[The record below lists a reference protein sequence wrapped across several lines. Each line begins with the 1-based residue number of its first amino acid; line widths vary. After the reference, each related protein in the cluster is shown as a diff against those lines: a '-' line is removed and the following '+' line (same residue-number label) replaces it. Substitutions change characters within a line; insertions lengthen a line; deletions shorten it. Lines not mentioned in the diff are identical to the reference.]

1 MLRLPFA
8 MFLLTAL
15 ISAVSTGLGD
25 VPPVIGFI
33 VFFSSLGAG
42 IATLALV
49 TFRNDWNGVERRKAS
64 STMIDAAGPLPSD
77 TPPSDIS
84 DGMAVNQTS

>member
-25 VPPVIGFI
+25 IPPVIGFI
-33 VFFSSLGAG
+33 GFFSSLGAG
-42 IATLALV
+42 IATLAVGTL
-49 TFRNDWNGVERRKAS
+49 RKDWNGSERRKAS
-64 STMIDAAGPLPSD
+64 EHSADAG
-77 TPPSDIS
+77 
-84 DGMAVNQTS
+84 